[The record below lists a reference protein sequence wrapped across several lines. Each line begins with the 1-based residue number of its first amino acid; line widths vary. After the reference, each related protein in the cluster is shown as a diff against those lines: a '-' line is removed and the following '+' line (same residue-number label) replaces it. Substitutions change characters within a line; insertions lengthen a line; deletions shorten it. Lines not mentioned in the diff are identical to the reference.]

1 MKVNFLFSCHYSIT
15 KYSFLIH
22 NKKNSTRFVI
32 LISHYMF
39 TEKHWL
45 GQGIILLAP
54 LLRTVKTYTILS
66 PSHLWLPRELC
77 KSYSACQKASCVL
90 SVSKYWHSSMQRGGN
105 PARAQIKEAGALMV
119 MISWQESGNLKKSEL
134 MIANHCNCWLL
145 PLPVCPPVAA
155 TVWIHT
161 NLSLMGTCWRF
172 LPLTLFQSAG

>member
-32 LISHYMF
+32 LISHYML

-161 NLSLMGTCWRF
+161 NLSTCWRF